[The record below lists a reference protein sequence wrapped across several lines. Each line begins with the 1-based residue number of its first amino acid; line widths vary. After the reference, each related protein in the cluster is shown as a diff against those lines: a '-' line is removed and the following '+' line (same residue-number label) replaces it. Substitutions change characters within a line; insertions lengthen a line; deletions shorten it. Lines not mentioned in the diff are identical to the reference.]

1 MENKK
6 SFWGCKPLQK
16 KPKKKHIKP
25 RQNFTGSYKKSVE
38 MLDELQDTQ
47 SIKS

>member
-16 KPKKKHIKP
+16 KKKNIKP

-38 MLDELQDTQ
+38 ILDELQDTQ

>member
-16 KPKKKHIKP
+16 KKKNIKP
-25 RQNFTGSYKKSVE
+25 GQNFTGSYKKSVE
-38 MLDELQDTQ
+38 ILDEIQDTQ